1 LEDHNGNEVTRS
13 SYPTLVTEYA
23 PDIQKRELLP
33 PRLECQTHSGEQLV
47 FHALF
52 QWCPYDKQ
60 YFVEPVNLKR
70 CGTLSKTEVPLDA
83 HAYLAFEY
91 QMSLLGILDLR
102 SFVDCSKQQDYAEQ
116 WQEICGERMPA
127 IK

>member
-1 LEDHNGNEVTRS
+1 MEMKSLEVLTPLWLLNTPPTFKNENC
-13 SYPTLVTEYA
+13 YL
-23 PDIQKRELLP
+23 Q
-33 PRLECQTHSGEQLV
+33 RLECQTHSGEQLV

-60 YFVEPVNLKR
+60 YFVEPVNLKH